1 MSLPI
6 AGKAVRDWQDGHVIR
21 PRAKFFCVV
30 MIAFSLVMIW
40 VQAPVH
46 VLFKAFLTLLLVSV
60 ATFVV
65 TRKSHLG

>member
-6 AGKAVRDWQDGHVIR
+6 AGNAVRDWQDNHVIR
-21 PRAKFFCVV
+21 PRAKILCVV
-30 MIAFSLVMIW
+30 MIALSLVTIW
-40 VQAPVH
+40 VLAPVH
-46 VLFKAFLTLLLVSV
+46 VIFKSFLTLLLVSV